1 MRGITGYEVET
12 QLHRSTRTLVYRGRR
27 RVDGL
32 PVVLKLL
39 GEEYPSLEEAT
50 RFKREYEIGRKV
62 SGAGAVVVLGLA
74 PAGNSWAIVMEDL
87 GARPLRD
94 VLDERRLSLEEV
106 LRLGIRLASALAAVH
121 RRGVIHKDINPSNI
135 VLEPSLGRVQL
146 IDFGLAS
153 VLARESPSLV
163 HPHQLEGTVRYIS
176 PEQTGRMNRV
186 VDHRSDLYSL
196 GATLYEMLTGRA
208 LFASSDMVELV
219 HLHIAQRPVPPREV
233 DPSIPQP
240 VSDVVMKLL
249 AKTAEDRYQSALG
262 LRADLELCL
271 EAWTAGAQ
279 DPGLGLQG
287 FLPGQKDLSHGF
299 QLSQKLYGRAPQVD
313 GLLKALDRVA
323 GGRAELVL
331 VRGESGMGKSM
342 LAHEVQQPALER
354 RAHFVA
360 GKCEQLLRDVPYAPW
375 LQGLSDFVRRL
386 LTMSETELGL
396 WRQRLA
402 EALGENAQVMADVL
416 PLLAQ
421 VIGPQSL
428 VPELPVQES
437 SLRFNLTF
445 QRFVGALVSE
455 QHPLVLFLDDLQWA
469 DLPSLQ
475 FIQMLMTESKLQ
487 HLLIVGAYR
496 EEEVGPA
503 HPLRAMKSSLEA
515 AGAQVTAL
523 DLGPLEPRHV
533 EQLVADTFRCVPS
546 RSAPLAR
553 LLWDRSGGNPFFIGQ
568 LLRAL
573 YEEGLIDFAQDAAE
587 WTWDFEAIRA
597 RGLTDNVVE
606 LMMSKLQ
613 RLPEATQRVL
623 ELAASLGSRFQ
634 LASLSTVLGC
644 GFAEVAA
651 RLMPAIEE
659 DLILPLDSR
668 WRLAEQGGDTDIPYR
683 FFHDR
688 VQQAAY
694 ALIPEGDRAALHL
707 RVGRMLLASAG
718 PEPWDA
724 HLIERVHQLNLG
736 SSLVTDEDERCEL
749 ARLNL
754 LAGRKAKSSAAFAP
768 ALRYFS
774 VGCSLLPADAWT
786 RHYLLCRDLHMEA
799 MEAEYLNARLE
810 RGDELSELLLAWV
823 REPVEKVQVYEI
835 RISSSAMRQDLHWTI
850 EDGYR
855 ALALMGLEPPR
866 NVELPVLL
874 EALGRVEELIAG
886 RGKDELLNLPPMTDP
901 GCLALCQLSMTVIS
915 SLYVQNAL
923 SALAVSMEMLKLC
936 LRHGNAP
943 EASAFYADYGIVYA
957 SILGDMDRANE
968 YGDLVIALQERMN
981 LKRLKCKTYL
991 AVACTILHWKK
1002 HLRETLAPLQ
1012 AAVEAGLE
1020 TGDVEH
1026 MSYAS
1031 GYFSMHQFY
1040 VGQGLD
1046 EVIQQNERSLQWL
1059 TPRKLKAGTFMVRV
1073 IRQTSLNLMGRS
1085 PESTRLIGASFHED
1099 GEIAELQEG
1108 GYSWGLSLLYLQKT
1122 LLACFF
1128 RDKPLAVAM
1137 SEAGEPYVMTMVGQF
1152 PFLMHHFFQ
1161 SLALLSAHDGASESD
1176 RARFLAKVEKNQ
1188 ASMKQWADYAPMN
1201 SLHRYQLVEA
1211 ERARVRG
1218 DSLGAVRLYEE
1229 AAARARTHGYLHE
1242 EAFCHELAGEFLFS
1256 IGRDRLARDSILDA
1270 AAAYRRWGAEAKVA
1284 DLEKRYPEAFTRLR
1298 ASSGSSWNS
1307 VASTSSSARGG
1318 ELLDLATVIK
1328 AAQAISGEL
1337 LLDPLLA
1344 RLMRIVLENAGAQRG
1359 LLILVRDGKLVI
1371 EAEQEVGP
1379 TAAARLSS
1387 PVEGSPLLSP
1397 AIVHF
1402 VARTRE
1408 SVVLDDA
1415 SAEGLFT
1422 QDPYVV
1428 KHRPRSVLC
1437 APLMSQG
1444 KLVALLYLENNHV
1457 VGAFTEGRLEVLRL
1471 LSAQASLS
1479 LQNALLFAQ
1488 MEEYSRTLEQ
1498 RVEERT
1504 CELRSKNEEL
1514 GRAMRHLRDTQ
1525 KQLVAQ
1531 EKLASLGTLTAGI
1544 AHELKNPLNF
1554 INNFAE
1560 LSLEFTQDLASAL
1573 ASPPTPELREEQE
1586 RMLENLEQNVSKI
1599 RDHGHRANQIINGML
1614 MHSRELSGRRAA
1626 APLNTVLAESVDHGY
1641 LGFCAKTPGFEVDIQ
1656 ADYDPEVDD
1665 VDMVVP
1671 ELSRVFINAVD
1682 NACYALRK
1690 KKNALGGGFSPQLA
1704 VRTRSRGDLVEVRLR
1719 DNGTGIPQDLLGK
1732 VFSPFFTTKPAGEGT
1747 GLGLSLSHDIVV
1759 GGHQGHIRLESMEG
1773 EFAELII
1780 ELPKRAPTL

>member
-1 MRGITGYEVET
+1 MWGITGYELHT
-12 QLHRSTRTLVYRGRR
+12 QIHRSARTLVYRGRR
-27 RVDGL
+27 TSDGL

-39 GEEYPSLEEAT
+39 GDEYPSLEDAT

-87 GARPLRD
+87 GARPLRSI
-94 VLDERRLSLEEV
+94 LDERRLPLEEV
-106 LRLGIRLASALAAVH
+106 LRWGIRLTSALAAVH
-121 RRGVIHKDINPSNI
+121 RKGVIHKDINPSNI
-135 VLEPSLGRVQL
+135 VIEPSQGQVRL

-163 HPHQLEGTVRYIS
+163 NPHLLEGTVRYIS

-186 VDHRSDLYSL
+186 IDHRSDLYSL
-196 GATLYEMLTGRA
+196 GATLYEMLTGRV
-208 LFASSDMVELV
+208 LFASQDTVELV
-219 HLHIAQRPVPPREV
+219 HLHIAQRPVPPRER
-233 DPSIPQP
+233 DASIPRP

-271 EAWTAGAQ
+271 AAWEAGHQ
-279 DPGLGLQG
+279 DPALGLQG
-287 FLPGQKDLSHGF
+287 FLPGQKDISHGF
-299 QLSQKLYGRAPQVD
+299 QLPQKLYGREPQLE
-313 GLLKALDRVA
+313 GLRKALDRA
-323 GGRAELVL
+323 AAGRAELVL
-331 VRGESGMGKSM
+331 VSGESGMGKSALVQEM
-342 LAHEVQQPALER
+342 QQPTLER

-360 GKCEQLLRDVPYAPW
+360 GKFEQLLRDVPYAPV

-386 LTMSETELGL
+386 LTTSETELGL
-396 WRQRLA
+396 WRQRLV
-402 EALGENAQVMADVL
+402 EALGENAQVMVDVL
-416 PLLAQ
+416 PLLARI
-421 VIGPQSL
+421 IGPQSL
-428 VPELPVQES
+428 VPELPSQEA
-437 SLRFNLTF
+437 SLRFNLAF
-445 QRFVGALVSE
+445 QRFVGALTSE

-475 FIQMLMTESKLQ
+475 LVQMLVTESKLQ

-503 HPLRAMKSSLEA
+503 HPLRLMWKSLEE
-515 AGAQVTAL
+515 AGAQVTPL
-523 DLGPLEPRHV
+523 GVGPLEPRHV
-533 EQLVADTFRCVPS
+533 EQLVADTFRCGPL

-597 RGLTDNVVE
+597 RGLTGNVVE

-613 RLPEATQRVL
+613 RLPVETQRVL
-623 ELAASLGSRFQ
+623 KLAASLGSRFQ
-634 LASLSTVLGC
+634 LASLAIVLEC
-644 GFAEVAA
+644 GFSEVAV

-668 WRLAEQGGDTDIPYR
+668 WRLAERGGTTDIPYR

-688 VQQAAY
+688 LQQAAY
-694 ALIPEGDRAALHL
+694 ALIPEGERAALHL
-707 RVGRMLLASAG
+707 RVARMLLARAG
-718 PEPWDA
+718 PEQWEE

-736 SSLVTDEDERCEL
+736 ICLVTDEDERCEM

-754 LAGRKAKSSAAFAP
+754 LAGRKAKSSAAFEP

-774 VGCSLLPADAWT
+774 VGCSLLPEDAWA

-810 RGDELSELLLAWV
+810 RGDELSELILARV
-823 REPVEKVQVYEI
+823 REPLEKVKVYEI
-835 RISSSAMRQDLHWTI
+835 RLSSAAMRQELHRII

-855 ALALMGLEPPR
+855 ALALMGVEPPR
-866 NVELPVLL
+866 DVELPVLL
-874 EALGRVEELIAG
+874 ELLGSIQELLAG

-901 GCLALCQLSMTVIS
+901 CGLALCQMALAMSS
-915 SLYVQNAL
+915 SLYVHNAL
-923 SALAVSMEMLKLC
+923 SAMVVSMEMLKLC
-936 LRHGNAP
+936 LLHGNAP
-943 EASAFYADYGIVYA
+943 EAPVFYADYALIHS

-968 YGDLVIALQERMN
+968 YGDLVIELQERIN
-981 LKRLKCKTYL
+981 LKRLRCKVYM
-991 AVACTILHWKK
+991 VAAGSIIHWKR
-1002 HLRETLAPLQ
+1002 HLRETLMPLQ
-1012 AAVEAGLE
+1012 VAVEAGLE
-1020 TGDVEH
+1020 TGDMEF
-1026 MSYAS
+1026 MSYSA
-1031 GYFSMHQFY
+1031 GYFSMHHFY
-1040 VGQGLD
+1040 GGASLD
-1046 EVIQQNERSLQWL
+1046 EVVQQNERYLQLL
-1059 TPRKLKAGTFMVRV
+1059 TARKLKAGVYILRV
-1073 IRQTSLNLMGRS
+1073 IRQTSFNLMGRS
-1085 PESTRLIGASFHED
+1085 LESTRLWGESFHED
-1099 GEIAELQEG
+1099 QELSDLQAG
-1108 GYSWGLSLLYLQKT
+1108 GFSWGLSLLYLQKT

-1128 RDKPLAVAM
+1128 RDRPLAVAM
-1137 SEAGEPYVMTMVGQF
+1137 SEAGEPYVGTMIGQF
-1152 PFLMHHFFQ
+1152 PFLVYHFFQ
-1161 SLALLSAHDGASESD
+1161 SLALLSAYDGASEPD
-1176 RARFLAKVEKNQ
+1176 RVRFLAKVEKNQ
-1188 ASMKQWADYAPMN
+1188 TRMKHWADHAPMN

-1218 DSLGAVRLYEE
+1218 DSLSAVRFYEE
-1229 AAARARTHGYLHE
+1229 AAAGARTHGYLNE

-1256 IGRDRLARDSILDA
+1256 LGRDRLARDSILDA
-1270 AAAYRRWGAEAKVA
+1270 ATAYRRWGAEAKVA

-1298 ASSGSSWNS
+1298 AQSGSRDAL
-1307 VASTSSSARGG
+1307 ASTSSSSQGG
-1318 ELLDLATVIK
+1318 DLLDLATVIK

-1337 LLDPLLA
+1337 LLDPLLE
-1344 RLMRIVLENAGAQRG
+1344 RLMRIVLQNAGAQRG
-1359 LLILVRDGKLVI
+1359 LLILVRDGRLVI
-1371 EAEQEVGP
+1371 EAEQAVGQA
-1379 TAAARLSS
+1379 AAARLSS
-1387 PVEGSPLLSP
+1387 PVEGSSLLSP

-1415 SAEGLFT
+1415 SAQGLFT
-1422 QDPYVV
+1422 QDPYVALC
-1428 KHRPRSVLC
+1428 RLRSVLC
-1437 APLMSQG
+1437 APLLSQG

-1488 MEEYSRTLEQ
+1488 MEEYSHTLEQ

-1504 CELRSKNEEL
+1504 RELQSKNEEL

-1525 KQLVAQ
+1525 KQLVVQ

-1560 LSLEFTQDLASAL
+1560 LSLEFTQELAKAL
-1573 ASPPTPELREEQE
+1573 ASPPTPELWQEQAGV
-1586 RMLENLEQNVSKI
+1586 LEHLEQNVSKI
-1599 RDHGHRANQIINGML
+1599 RDHGHRADQIINGML
-1614 MHSRELSGRRAA
+1614 LHSRELSGRRAA

-1656 ADYDPEVDD
+1656 TDYDSEVED
-1665 VDMVVP
+1665 VDMVIP

-1690 KKNALGGGFSPQLA
+1690 KKNALGKGFSPQLS
-1704 VRTRSRGDLVEVRLR
+1704 VRTRSQGDFVEVRLR
-1719 DNGTGIPQDLLGK
+1719 DNGTGIPKELLGN
-1732 VFSPFFTTKPAGEGT
+1732 VFNPFFTTKPTGEGT

-1759 GGHQGHIRLESMEG
+1759 GGHQGRIRLESMEG